1 MRNMKKL
8 RILSVIL
15 ALVTSVV
22 LISVPAGADSGAVK
36 KLTLSKSVIAMG
48 EYSNWDGV
56 SNVSQ
61 FLSASGEPY
70 CAYDSGDGYVT
81 VIRTK
86 DGLEL
91 KKKIKLKKTHPLFG
105 TVISDKDGNYYLVTG
120 EENKGSVTSKETVF
134 ISKYSSSGKL
144 LATVGDNGSSSLD
157 YYYDGSFYT
166 KLPFDGGN
174 CDAAIYGDVLA
185 VNYAREM
192 YGGHQSNSLFAVNI
206 NTMEKV
212 SLGVWYNSH
221 SFAQRAMTTKN
232 GFLFVSEGDA
242 YNRAFTVYS
251 ANMSGNKL
259 SSSNEGDVFHFW
271 VEKSAGDKGN
281 MFVLNDNFAHLGGIV
296 SLPDGKAALA
306 ATSAKSLNKKAADES
321 EELFIQIFDPSKN
334 LSSSSAY
341 VTSGTRSGLSGIN
354 GDQNVTD
361 YGVKW
366 LTAFGDKAAVS
377 SPQVVATDDGKIV
390 VLYERRTKKTVK
402 MNSGSAYNTTEYSG
416 VYYIVLDKNGKVLQ
430 KAKRFS
436 KTAMLNPCE
445 MPVCSGNSIYWFAND
460 NNDSSRSVY
469 LNTLTIK

>member
-36 KLTLSKSVIAMG
+36 KLTLSKSVIAVG

-157 YYYDGSFYT
+157 YYYDDSFYT

-192 YGGHQSNSLFAVNI
+192 YSGHQSNSLFALI
-206 NTMEKV
+206 
-212 SLGVWYNSH
+212 
-221 SFAQRAMTTKN
+221 
-232 GFLFVSEGDA
+232 D
-242 YNRAFTVYS
+242 
-251 ANMSGNKL
+251 
-259 SSSNEGDVFHFW
+259 
-271 VEKSAGDKGN
+271 
-281 MFVLNDNFAHLGGIV
+281 
-296 SLPDGKAALA
+296 
-306 ATSAKSLNKKAADES
+306 
-321 EELFIQIFDPSKN
+321 N
-334 LSSSSAY
+334 LSSKVDSQTKVFNETIAEIQSK
-341 VTSGTRSGLSGIN
+341 
-354 GDQNVTD
+354 Q
-361 YGVKW
+361 
-366 LTAFGDKAAVS
+366 
-377 SPQVVATDDGKIV
+377 DDHE
-390 VLYERRTKKTVK
+390 ERFP
-402 MNSGSAYNTTEYSG
+402 
-416 VYYIVLDKNGKVLQ
+416 LC
-430 KAKRFS
+430 KR
-436 KTAMLNPCE
+436 
-445 MPVCSGNSIYWFAND
+445 GRRI
-460 NNDSSRSVY
+460 
-469 LNTLTIK
+469 